1 MEGDLL
7 EWLGCD
13 MSIKVLMYLDH
24 PSDIGRVSC
33 LSRSWRQFVIAN
45 GFCKKLC
52 IKKFPEA
59 ECFTHVTE
67 PSNSM
72 EPVEVGTS
80 NYLEWEILEREHR
93 VYAHLARALTSPV
106 KMKDCIEYSMGASS
120 TDNYPDEGIDNTL
133 DPSDRVGGTPSYWS
147 SKGEEDPE
155 VPEALYYRL
164 TSTLC
169 IVDEIKIQPFQ
180 VFFQDGNLIYS
191 AQAVRFKMGHVVD
204 MASNTMNE
212 VMAGQRSVDDAFIW
226 TYVSP
231 KFPMA
236 QKNCLQTFKLPQPV
250 LCIGGVVQIELLG
263 RVQRHELDGL
273 YYICMC
279 HVQVLGR
286 PLSVAFDVHTINFPR
301 KCVLTYSADVKDCS
315 LSSRMASEEE
325 CSGTPGGLLG
335 FAARFR
341 QIRQIRAGWIW
352 DRAFQNTWFGNVAG
366 GENSESD
373 DE

>member
-1 MEGDLL
+1 
-7 EWLGCD
+7 
-13 MSIKVLMYLDH
+13 
-24 PSDIGRVSC
+24 
-33 LSRSWRQFVIAN
+33 
-45 GFCKKLC
+45 
-52 IKKFPEA
+52 
-59 ECFTHVTE
+59 
-67 PSNSM
+67 M